1 MKRENLWSERAK
13 APDPDDLSSEEP
25 SGVGQNARRTH
36 IDYTAMAHHEEIPD
50 SSDTGDPSRP
60 QGEFW
65 HRNERPGVEGL
76 HEVWPSGRHPEHAVE
91 PPLKPTPESLEGLAH
106 EEERPTIFFVDL
118 RHKS

>member
-1 MKRENLWSERAK
+1 MKKENLWSDRAK
-13 APDPDDLSSEEP
+13 APDPDDLSSEQPVSP
-25 SGVGQNARRTH
+25 SRDTGHHSGRTH
-36 IDYTAMAHHEEIPD
+36 VDYTAMAHHEEIPD

-76 HEVWPSGRHPEHAVE
+76 HSGWPSGGHPEQPHDGPVK
-91 PPLKPTPESLEGLAH
+91 LTPESLAQD
-106 EEERPTIFFVDL
+106 ERPTIFFVDL

>member
-13 APDPDDLSSEEP
+13 APDPDDLSSEQPPRAEP
-25 SGVGQNARRTH
+25 EIGQNARRAH

-65 HRNERPGVEGL
+65 HRNERRGVEGL
-76 HEVWPSGRHPEHAVE
+76 HGLWPSGGHPDHAVE
-91 PPLKPTPESLEGLAH
+91 PPLKPTPESLGDD
-106 EEERPTIFFVDL
+106 ERPTIFFVDL